1 MTFNQILYLRRPNSC
16 PDEVENSTADDT
28 DGNVVVDE
36 VITFLGCSFGSV
48 DKLLYVFGCSGPAEY
63 LF

>member
-1 MTFNQILYLRRPNSC
+1 MYLRRPNSR
-16 PDEVENSTADDT
+16 PEEVEHAMADET
-28 DGNVVVDE
+28 DGKVVVDE

-48 DKLLYVFGCSGPAEY
+48 DRLLYVFWCSGLAEY